1 MSIAQSTP
9 YGPHARLVKNVQ
21 IPMRDGTKLG
31 ADVYLPTDPECG
43 PLPVVLEYIPYRKD
57 EVPPGDRFYG
67 ELLFR

>member
-31 ADVYLPTDPECG
+31 ADVYRLT
-43 PLPVVLEYIPYRKD
+43 
-57 EVPPGDRFYG
+57 EVT
-67 ELLFR
+67 